1 MSKTYLITGATSPL
15 GLVLMDRLLPT
26 LAEGDL
32 ILAQGS
38 GDLARLAS
46 LCQSRPGFIR
56 PYDVDFTQPLA
67 VRAFLS
73 DLADSYPVPT
83 HLIHLAGMRD
93 LPAPYA
99 CFDEERFIESRAVLL
114 DSAALLCKAFLP
126 RMAEAGGGRVVFQ
139 LPSGLPDV
147 PAGQMAASSTLKS
160 ALEGLA
166 RSLAEEYA
174 AAGLTVNCI
183 LPGPFRTE
191 RGDPGPVSPA
201 DVVPAVLFLLSEDA
215 AKITGVTLP
224 VGTL

>member
-126 RMAEAGGGRVVFQ
+126 RMGEAGGGRVVFQ

-191 RGDPGPVSPA
+191 SGDPGPVSPA

>member
-126 RMAEAGGGRVVFQ
+126 RMAEAGRGRVVFQ

-191 RGDPGPVSPA
+191 SGDPGPVSPA

>member
-38 GDLARLAS
+38 GDLARLAN

-147 PAGQMAASSTLKS
+147 PAGQMAASSSLKS

-191 RGDPGPVSPA
+191 SGDPGPVSPA

>member
-15 GLVLMDRLLPT
+15 GLALMDRLLPT

-46 LCQSRPGFIR
+46 LCQARPGFIR

-93 LPAPYA
+93 LPAPYS
-99 CFDEERFIESRAVLL
+99 CFDEERFIESRAVLM
-114 DSAALLCKAFLP
+114 DSATLLCKAFLP

-147 PAGQMAASSTLKS
+147 PAGQMAASSILKN

-191 RGDPGPVSPA
+191 SGDPGPVSPA

-224 VGTL
+224 VGTF

>member
-93 LPAPYA
+93 LPTPYA

-191 RGDPGPVSPA
+191 SGDPGPVSPA

>member
-26 LAEGDL
+26 LAKGDL

-147 PAGQMAASSTLKS
+147 PAGQMAASSILKN

-166 RSLAEEYA
+166 QSLAEEYA

-191 RGDPGPVSPA
+191 SGDPGPVRPA

-215 AKITGVTLP
+215 AKINGVTLP

>member
-191 RGDPGPVSPA
+191 SGDPGPVSPA
-201 DVVPAVLFLLSEDA
+201 DVVPAVLFLLSGDA

-224 VGTL
+224 VGAL

>member
-147 PAGQMAASSTLKS
+147 PTGQMAASSTLKS

-191 RGDPGPVSPA
+191 SGDPGPVSPA

>member
-99 CFDEERFIESRAVLL
+99 CFDEERFIESQAVLL

-191 RGDPGPVSPA
+191 SGDPGPVSPA

-224 VGTL
+224 AGTL

>member
-126 RMAEAGGGRVVFQ
+126 RMAETGGGRVVFQ

-191 RGDPGPVSPA
+191 SGDPGPVSPA

-215 AKITGVTLP
+215 AKINGVTLP

>member
-99 CFDEERFIESRAVLL
+99 CFDEERFIESQAVLL

-191 RGDPGPVSPA
+191 SGDPGPVSPA

>member
-191 RGDPGPVSPA
+191 SGDPGPVSPA

>member
-191 RGDPGPVSPA
+191 SGDSGPVSPA

>member
-38 GDLARLAS
+38 GYLARLAS

-191 RGDPGPVSPA
+191 SGDPGPVSPA

>member
-99 CFDEERFIESRAVLL
+99 CFDEERFIENRAVLL

-191 RGDPGPVSPA
+191 SGDPGPVSPA

>member
-147 PAGQMAASSTLKS
+147 PAGQMAASSILKS

-191 RGDPGPVSPA
+191 SGDPGPVSPA

>member
-32 ILAQGS
+32 ILAQGN

-191 RGDPGPVSPA
+191 SGDPGPVSPA

>member
-15 GLVLMDRLLPT
+15 GLALMDRLLPT
-26 LAEGDL
+26 LTEGDL

-46 LCQSRPGFIR
+46 LCQARPGFIR

-73 DLADSYPVPT
+73 DLTDTYPVPT
-83 HLIHLAGMRD
+83 HLIHLAGLRP

-99 CFDEERFIESRAVLL
+99 CFDEERFAEDRAVQL
-114 DSAALLCKAFLP
+114 DSALLLCKAFLP
-126 RMAEAGGGRVVFQ
+126 RMAEAGTGRVLFQ
-139 LPSGLPDV
+139 LGSSLPEV
-147 PAGQMAASSTLKS
+147 PAGQMAAAAVVKD
-160 ALEGLA
+160 ALGGLA
-166 RSLAEEYA
+166 RSLADAYA
-174 AAGLTVNCI
+174 GSGVTVNCI
-183 LPGPFRTE
+183 LPGPFLTE
-191 RGDPGPVSPA
+191 SGEPGPVSPA

-215 AKITGVTLP
+215 AKINGATLP

>member
-26 LAEGDL
+26 LAKGDL

-191 RGDPGPVSPA
+191 SGDPGPVSPA

>member
-191 RGDPGPVSPA
+191 SGDPGPVSPA
-201 DVVPAVLFLLSEDA
+201 DVVPAVLFLMSEDA

>member
-191 RGDPGPVSPA
+191 SGDPGPVSPA
-201 DVVPAVLFLLSEDA
+201 DVVPAVLFLLSGDA